1 MIYARRNIV
10 IALPPEAKPLIRTFE
25 LERLQPV
32 TRPPVYTG
40 RDLALVVSGA
50 GEKAVHESVYLL
62 QNLNRHPNP
71 YWYNFGIAGH
81 ADLPLGTLL
90 TINQVTDQKTKKTW
104 RLPIQPVARAP
115 GCNLVTVETAVDDYP
130 GSASYDMEAA
140 GFTGAVSQLAELE
153 QIRIIKIISDN
164 QTNSHRRISGKMV
177 SALIQAKIDII
188 EQLLSGPVE

>member
-1 MIYARRNIV
+1 MISARRNIV
-10 IALPPEAKPLIRTFE
+10 IALPAEAKPLIRAFE

-40 RDLALVVSGA
+40 RDLALVVSGT
-50 GEKAVHESVYLL
+50 GEKAVHESVNLL
-62 QNLNRHPNP
+62 HNLNHHPNP

-90 TINQVTDQKTKKTW
+90 TINQVTDQKTKKSW
-104 RLPIQPVARAP
+104 ILPIKPVAMAP
-115 GCNLVTVETAVDDYP
+115 GCNLMTVKTALDDYP
-130 GSASYDMEAA
+130 GSAAYDMEAA
-140 GFTGAVSQLAELE
+140 GFTAAVNQFAELE

-164 QTNSHRRISGKMV
+164 QTNTHRRISGKMV

-188 EQLLSGPVE
+188 EQLLSGPVT

>member
-1 MIYARRNIV
+1 MISAGRNIV

-50 GEKAVHESVYLL
+50 GEKAVHESVNLL
-62 QNLNRHPNP
+62 HNLNRHPNP
-71 YWYNFGIAGH
+71 YWYNLGIAGH

-90 TINQVTDQKTKKTW
+90 AINQVTDQKTKKRW
-104 RLPIQPVARAP
+104 ILPIQPVATVT

-130 GSASYDMEAA
+130 GSAAYDMEAA
-140 GFTGAVSQLAELE
+140 GFTGAVSQFAGLE
-153 QIRIIKIISDN
+153 QIRIIKIVSDN

-177 SALIQAKIDII
+177 SALIQSKIDTI
-188 EQLLSGPVE
+188 EQLLSGPVK

>member
-1 MIYARRNIV
+1 LSDAYFAS
-10 IALPPEAKPLIRTFE
+10 PLAQGTPGKQCG
-25 LERLQPV
+25 LAATGDYQPSL
-32 TRPPVYTG
+32 RSPW
-40 RDLALVVSGA
+40 LAA
-50 GEKAVHESVYLL
+50 AVHESVNLL

-90 TINQVTDQKTKKTW
+90 TINQVADQKTKKTW
-104 RLPIQPVARAP
+104 ILPIQPVATAP

-130 GSASYDMEAA
+130 GSAAYDMEAA
-140 GFTGAVSQLAELE
+140 GFTGAVSQFAELE
-153 QIRIIKIISDN
+153 QIRIIKIVSDN

-188 EQLLSGPVE
+188 EQLLSGPAE

>member
-40 RDLALVVSGA
+40 RNLALVVSGA
-50 GEKAVHESVYLL
+50 GEKAVHESVNLL
-62 QNLNRHPNP
+62 QTLNRHPNP
-71 YWYNFGIAGH
+71 RWYNFGIAGH

-90 TINQVTDQKTKKTW
+90 TIDQVTDQKTKKTW
-104 RLPIQPVARAP
+104 ILHTKPVATAP

-130 GSASYDMEAA
+130 GSAAYDMEAA
-140 GFTGAVSQLAELE
+140 GFTGAVSQFAELE
-153 QIRIIKIISDN
+153 QIRIIKIVSDN

-177 SALIQAKIDII
+177 SALIQAKIYII
-188 EQLLSGPVE
+188 EQLLSGPAE

>member
-1 MIYARRNIV
+1 MISAGRNIV
-10 IALPPEAKPLIRTFE
+10 IALPPEAKPLIRTFK

-50 GEKAVHESVYLL
+50 GEKAVHQSVNLL
-62 QNLNRHPNP
+62 HNLNRHPNP
-71 YWYNFGIAGH
+71 YWYNLGIAGH
-81 ADLPLGTLL
+81 ADLPLGALL

-104 RLPIQPVARAP
+104 VLPIQPVATIP
-115 GCNLVTVETAVDDYP
+115 GCNLMTVETAVDDYP
-130 GSASYDMEAA
+130 GSAAYDMEAA
-140 GFTGAVSQLAELE
+140 GFCSAVIQFTGLE

-177 SALIQAKIDII
+177 SALIQAKIDTI
-188 EQLLSGPVE
+188 EQLLSGPVK

>member
-1 MIYARRNIV
+1 MISARRNIV
-10 IALPPEAKPLIRTFE
+10 IALPAEAKPLIRAFE

-50 GEKAVHESVYLL
+50 GEKAVHESVNLL
-62 QNLNRHPNP
+62 HNLNHHPNP
-71 YWYNFGIAGH
+71 CWYNFGIAGH

-90 TINQVTDQKTKKTW
+90 TINQVTDQKTKKSW
-104 RLPIQPVARAP
+104 ILPIKPVATAP
-115 GCNLVTVETAVDDYP
+115 GCNLMTVKTALDDYP
-130 GSASYDMEAA
+130 GSAAYDMEAA
-140 GFTGAVSQLAELE
+140 GFTAAANQFAELE

-188 EQLLSGPVE
+188 EQLLFSPVE